1 MTVNRDDLD
10 AVTVLRLE
18 GDIDD
23 AGVDDLRT
31 ALYTCAKQGRCKLV
45 LNMTEVR
52 FISYMGVGVLVE
64 RLQSLRKANGDIKL
78 VGLNLYTERLFRMVG
93 VGSLFDVQDSEAQAV
108 GLFQKAA

>member
-1 MTVNRDDLD
+1 VNRDDFE
-10 AVTVLRLE
+10 AVTVLRLN

-23 AGVDDLRT
+23 TGVDSLRN

-45 LNMTEVR
+45 LNLSEVR